1 MTEVQALVR
10 EGRLT
15 QALRTLPGPAA
26 ERETPPPWNGGGFS
40 IQVANTRA
48 LRERAYRLVYGAY
61 AGRGY
66 EVASFAKQRLWFQF
80 HHCNPDAI
88 TFLAE
93 RDGQDVATL
102 TLVPDSELGL
112 PADDIFPVAVA
123 DLRARGR
130 RACEICSLAV
140 AEHPGHDGRTALL
153 HLFRFAYLSAAYLL
167 KGTDLLACVMAHH
180 GAFYRRTLL
189 FDEVSAESVRSPKT
203 GAHVRWARLD
213 LALAPERY
221 ARHYG
226 SQPGERNLHR
236 FFVNE
241 EVPGL
246 LDWLR
251 RQRRP
256 LAFADLV
263 YFGVE
268 MSEVLKTAGPQ
279 ARARLQDRYL
289 LEDWEQLIARIPA

>member
-1 MTEVQALVR
+1 MIEAQVLQR

-15 QALRTLPGPAA
+15 QALRALPCA
-26 ERETPPPWNGGGFS
+26 EREAPLPWNGGGFRF
-40 IQVANTRA
+40 QVANTRA

-66 EVASFAKQRLWFQF
+66 EVAPFAKQQLWFQF

-93 RDGQDVATL
+93 RGGQDVATL

-112 PADDIFPVAVA
+112 PADDIFPAPIA
-123 DLRARGR
+123 ELRARSR
-130 RACEICSLAV
+130 RVCEICSLAV
-140 AEHPGHDGRTALL
+140 AELSEHDGRTALL
-153 HLFRFAYLSAAYLL
+153 HLFRLAYLSAAYLL
-167 KGTDLLACVMAHH
+167 EGTDLAACVMAHH
-180 GAFYRRTLL
+180 GGFYRRALL
-189 FDEVSAESVRSPKT
+189 FDEVSTERVRSPKT

-213 LALAPERY
+213 LAAAPERY
-221 ARHYG
+221 ERHYG
-226 SQPGERNLHR
+226 SQSGDRNLHR
-236 FFVNE
+236 FFVNDE
-241 EVPGL
+241 MPGL

-256 LAFADLV
+256 LDFADLV

-268 MSEVLKTAGPQ
+268 MSEVLKAAGPL
-279 ARARLQDRYL
+279 ARARLQDRYML
-289 LEDWEQLIARIPA
+289 DDWEQLIARIPA

>member
-1 MTEVQALVR
+1 MIEAQAQFR

-15 QALRTLPGPAA
+15 QALRTLPGKSA
-26 ERETPPPWNGGGFS
+26 EPEVLPPWNGGGFR

-66 EVASFAKQRLWFQF
+66 EVAPFAKQRLWFQF

-88 TFLAE
+88 TILAE
-93 RDGQDVATL
+93 YGDKDVATL

-112 PADDIFPVAVA
+112 PAEDIFPAAVA
-123 DLRARGR
+123 NLRSRGR

-140 AEHPGHDGRTALL
+140 AELPEQDGRTALL

-167 KGTDLLACVMAHH
+167 EGTDLIACVMAHH
-180 GAFYRRTLL
+180 GAFYRRALL
-189 FDEVSAESVRSPKT
+189 FDEVSTESVRSPKT
-203 GAHVRWARLD
+203 GASVRWARLD

-221 ARHYG
+221 ERHYG
-226 SQPGERNLHR
+226 SQSGERNLHR
-236 FFVNE
+236 FFVND

-246 LDWLR
+246 INWLR
-251 RQRRP
+251 RQRRT

-268 MSEVLKTAGPQ
+268 MSDVLKAAGPQ

>member
-1 MTEVQALVR
+1 MIETQALLR

-15 QALRTLPGPAA
+15 QALRTLPGKAS
-26 ERETPPPWNGGGFS
+26 ELETPPPWNGGGFR
-40 IQVANTRA
+40 IQVANTRM

-66 EVASFAKQRLWFQF
+66 EVAPFAKQRLWFPF

-93 RDGQDVATL
+93 RGGQDMATL

-123 DLRARGR
+123 DLRSRDR

-140 AEHPGHDGRTALL
+140 AELPEQDDRTVLL

-167 KGTDLLACVMAHH
+167 EGTDLVACVMAHH
-180 GAFYRRTLL
+180 GAFYRRALL
-189 FDEVSAESVRSPKT
+189 FDAVSPESVRSPKT
-203 GAHVRWARLD
+203 GAPVRWARLD

-221 ARHYG
+221 ERHYG
-226 SQPGERNLHR
+226 SQTGARNLHR

-241 EVPGL
+241 EVPSL
-246 LDWLR
+246 LDWLS

-268 MSEVLKTAGPQ
+268 MSEVLKAAGPQ

>member
-1 MTEVQALVR
+1 MIDVRTQER

-15 QALRTLPGPAA
+15 KALRALPCA
-26 ERETPPPWNGGGFS
+26 EREEPPPWSGGGFR

-61 AGRGY
+61 AARGY
-66 EVASFAKQRLWFQF
+66 EVASSAKQRLWFHF

-93 RDGQDVATL
+93 RNGQEVATL

-112 PADDIFPVAVA
+112 PADDLFPEAITN
-123 DLRARGR
+123 LRARGR
-130 RACEICSLAV
+130 KACEICSLAV
-140 AEHPGHDGRTALL
+140 AELSEHDGRKALL

-167 KGTDLLACVMAHH
+167 EGADLVACVMAHH
-180 GAFYRRTLL
+180 GAFYRRALL
-189 FDEVSAESVRSPKT
+189 FDEVSAETVRSPKT

-213 LALAPERY
+213 LARAPERY

-226 SQPGERNLHR
+226 RQPGERNLHC
-236 FFVNE
+236 FFVND

-268 MSEVLKTAGPQ
+268 MSEVLKAAGPQ